1 LRFLEHGDPAMN
13 ITTRL
18 RRLARLGMAFL
29 LGLTLVTTAATALST
44 ATARPALA
52 ATSTNGRGPSAAAD
66 EFNNQ
71 YVVWRGATGSN
82 NLWYAYYN
90 AYTKTWN
97 GPIDLGM
104 GTLGSEPTIAVSDQV
119 FAGPGGKEFN
129 AQYVYWRGTD
139 GYLYMAYWQGS
150 WHGPVRINVPLCSQ
164 PSATALLAP
173 TGLKIYVY
181 WKGLGNTASACQ
193 ASSGAELWYAFS
205 LTANPTAASNY
216 SGPNYDSYAGLVGSS
231 PSVTST
237 GEECSVGGT
246 TCDDLAIIAWQGQD
260 GGLWSEQFNVL
271 TGNVTGPTE
280 DSYAGTLGSP
290 PSVAGYFVNTSTQ
303 TFDIV
308 WQGGGADHYLR
319 IGHSENGSYLPVSD
333 LTSSGGLGSAPTI
346 ADSQALGNVY
356 VFGIGGGA
364 QHDLWEA
371 YWNAS
376 NGVWSVMNL
385 GMGPLA

>member
-1 LRFLEHGDPAMN
+1 MN

-29 LGLTLVTTAATALST
+29 LGLTLVTAAATALST

-119 FAGPGGKEFN
+119 FAGPGGNEFN

-150 WHGPVRINVPLCSQ
+150 WHGPV
-164 PSATALLAP
+164 
-173 TGLKIYVY
+173 KIC
-181 WKGLGNTASACQ
+181 AR
-193 ASSGAELWYAFS
+193 
-205 LTANPTAASNY
+205 
-216 SGPNYDSYAGLVGSS
+216 S
-231 PSVTST
+231 P
-237 GEECSVGGT
+237 
-246 TCDDLAIIAWQGQD
+246 AR
-260 GGLWSEQFNVL
+260 
-271 TGNVTGPTE
+271 
-280 DSYAGTLGSP
+280 P
-290 PSVAGYFVNTSTQ
+290 PC
-303 TFDIV
+303 
-308 WQGGGADHYLR
+308 
-319 IGHSENGSYLPVSD
+319 
-333 LTSSGGLGSAPTI
+333 
-346 ADSQALGNVY
+346 
-356 VFGIGGGA
+356 
-364 QHDLWEA
+364 
-371 YWNAS
+371 
-376 NGVWSVMNL
+376 
-385 GMGPLA
+385 

>member
-1 LRFLEHGDPAMN
+1 M
-13 ITTRL
+13 
-18 RRLARLGMAFL
+18 
-29 LGLTLVTTAATALST
+29 
-44 ATARPALA
+44 
-52 ATSTNGRGPSAAAD
+52 SA
-66 EFNNQ
+66 
-71 YVVWRGATGSN
+71 
-82 NLWYAYYN
+82 
-90 AYTKTWN
+90 
-97 GPIDLGM
+97 
-104 GTLGSEPTIAVSDQV
+104 
-119 FAGPGGKEFN
+119 
-129 AQYVYWRGTD
+129 
-139 GYLYMAYWQGS
+139 
-150 WHGPVRINVPLCSQ
+150 
-164 PSATALLAP
+164 
-173 TGLKIYVY
+173 
-181 WKGLGNTASACQ
+181 
-193 ASSGAELWYAFS
+193 
-205 LTANPTAASNY
+205 
-216 SGPNYDSYAGLVGSS
+216 
-231 PSVTST
+231 
-237 GEECSVGGT
+237 GT
-246 TCDDLAIIAWQGQD
+246 TCDDLAVIAWQGQD

-308 WQGGGADHYLR
+308 WQGGGADHYLW

-356 VFGIGGGA
+356 VFWIGGGA